1 MEARKVDATIAV
13 LDDAGRIARLLPP
26 LRRQILRRLQ
36 DEPDSATGLARKLGL
51 PRQKLNYHLRELE
64 RAGFVELAEERQR
77 RGCVERTLRPTARVY
92 LLDPAA
98 LGDLAVR
105 PDEVQDRFSS
115 GYLMAVAA
123 QTVRDVSQ
131 LRRGADRAKKKL
143 PTLTLQA
150 DVRFRTTED
159 RAAFAEAL
167 AEALARLVAEYDD
180 TAPGSRAFR
189 FVVGG
194 YPVVRNIPSTKEEST

>member
-1 MEARKVDATIAV
+1 METRNPDSAVAV

-36 DEPDSATGLARKLGL
+36 DEADSAAGLARKLGL
-51 PRQKLNYHLRELE
+51 PRQKVNYHLRELE
-64 RAGFVELAEERQR
+64 RGGFVELAEEKQR
-77 RGCVERTLRPTARVY
+77 RGCVERTLKPTARVY
-92 LLDPAA
+92 LLDPAVR
-98 LGDLAVR
+98 GELAAR

-123 QTVRDVSQ
+123 QTVRDVSH

-167 AEALARLVAEYDD
+167 AQALSRLVAEYDD
-180 TAPGSRAFR
+180 AGAGSRAFR

-194 YPVVRNIPSTKEEST
+194 YPVVKEAS

>member
-1 MEARKVDATIAV
+1 MDERKVDSRVAV

-36 DEPDSATGLARKLGL
+36 DGPDSATGLARKLGL
-51 PRQKLNYHLRELE
+51 PRQRLNYHLRELE

-77 RGCVERTLRPTARVY
+77 RGCIERTLRPTARVY
-92 LLDPAA
+92 LLDPAV
-98 LGDLAVR
+98 LGDLAAR

-123 QTVRDVSQ
+123 QTVRDVSH

-167 AEALARLVAEYDD
+167 AEALGRLVAEYDD
-180 TAPGSRAFR
+180 TERGSRAFR

-194 YPVVRNIPSTKEEST
+194 YPVVRNVPPTEKEST